1 MGVKRLSH
9 AVYDTMYHLVWAPK
23 YRKCILQAEVREAV
37 EELFR
42 EILAARDCEIEEME
56 IAEDH
61 VDIFTSIPPKYSVG
75 HIVRVI
81 KSISAKEIFRRYPE
95 IKRQLWGGE
104 FWEDGYFV
112 RTVGDKVTSETI
124 KKYIQ
129 YHRHEEKAPKQLRFD
144 F

>member
-1 MGVKRLSH
+1 MSH

-61 VDIFTSIPPKYSVG
+61 VHIFTSIPPKYLVG

-95 IKRQLWGGE
+95 KKE
-104 FWEDGYFV
+104 AA
-112 RTVGDKVTSETI
+112 VGWRVLGRRILCS
-124 KKYIQ
+124 
-129 YHRHEEKAPKQLRFD
+129 HGRR
-144 F
+144 